1 MTSEIDKYLQIQA
14 DIEQAYKTAARAKRD
29 QHRATRA
36 YRIDVKVF
44 WLGVVAPAVL
54 SILIVLASLIESFDW
69 MPYASWGLIGLSY
82 VVMFIYPL
90 LCAWL
95 YRASVSRLVTA
106 PFASLLEANV
116 TTVMKVDA
124 QHLPLLKALS
134 SETLKLGALELKSE
148 RGSLEKRTHL
158 VTGALEKI
166 GILPGFFAFA
176 VGGVTLA
183 KNLTDTGFQPVQ
195 MEWLYSLAVGNVFF
209 YILCGYAQMI
219 LVRYD
224 RMIALTELAILQK
237 ESSPGAG

>member
-1 MTSEIDKYLQIQA
+1 MTIEVDKYLQIQA

-29 QHRATRA
+29 QHRATKA
-36 YRIDVKVF
+36 YRIDAKVF
-44 WLGVVAPAVL
+44 WFGVVAPAVL
-54 SILIVLASLIESFDW
+54 SSVIILASLIESFDW
-69 MPYASWGLIGLSY
+69 MFYSSWVLIGVSY
-82 VVMFIYPL
+82 LVMLIYPL

-95 YRASVSRLVTA
+95 YKSSVSRLVSAT
-106 PFASLLEANV
+106 FASLLEANV

-124 QHLPLLKALS
+124 QHLPLLTALS

-166 GILPGFFAFA
+166 GIIPGLFAFA

-183 KNLTDTGFQPVQ
+183 KGLNDTGLQTVR

-224 RMIALTELAILQK
+224 RMVALTELAIAQK
-237 ESSPGAG
+237 ESSSRDV